1 MAGKKDVEPG
11 KNATV
16 PASEGLSG
24 FELKAIGELALAVIK
39 GGGPTLGSIE
49 KSQKLL
55 SDVLDRAAE
64 LVKPAE
70 KK

>member
-1 MAGKKDVEPG
+1 MAGKKEAGEV
-11 KNATV
+11 V
-16 PASEGLSG
+16 PAGEKMTGP
-24 FELKAIGELALAVIK
+24 ELNALGELALSVIK
-39 GGGPTLGSIE
+39 AGGPKLGDIE
-49 KSQKLL
+49 KAHKLL